1 MLLVG
6 GLYEERNHE
15 KETDWAA
22 SGAHTQAWR
31 QSAYQTI
38 YLAHQSITPTLDH
51 AIPFSPNFTTMGLE
65 FFSRKVVVALA
76 LTAQLTA
83 GFTNNGKSSMHDRFD

>member
-1 MLLVG
+1 M
-6 GLYEERNHE
+6 
-15 KETDWAA
+15 A
-22 SGAHTQAWR
+22 SGVRIKPFPVRINPLPHTR
-31 QSAYQTI
+31 
-38 YLAHQSITPTLDH
+38 PRD
-51 AIPFSPNFTTMGLE
+51 PVSPNFTTMGLE